1 MHETVFLLTDL
12 ACRLSSCPS
21 SSGSL
26 SKKKKK
32 KSNAPNEMASG
43 RDFIVEPTWAMVV
56 MNVMLMVMM
65 MMVVGCFVAVQL
77 ID

>member
-1 MHETVFLLTDL
+1 
-12 ACRLSSCPS
+12 
-21 SSGSL
+21 
-26 SKKKKK
+26 
-32 KSNAPNEMASG
+32 MASG

-65 MMVVGCFVAVQL
+65 MMVVGFFVAVQL